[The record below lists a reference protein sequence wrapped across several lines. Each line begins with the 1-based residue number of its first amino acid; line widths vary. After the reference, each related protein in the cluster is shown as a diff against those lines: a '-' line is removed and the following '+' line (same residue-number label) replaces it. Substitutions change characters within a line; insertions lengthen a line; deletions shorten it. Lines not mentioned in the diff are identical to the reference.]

1 MPRDAL
7 QQIENLPTEYRQLY
21 FVCCCGVVNKL
32 PKENQS
38 VGKLPTKIP
47 SVNCGKVVGKV
58 EGNLQSGDEI
68 PTKFCR

>member
-1 MPRDAL
+1 MA
-7 QQIENLPTEYRQLY
+7 Y
-21 FVCCCGVVNKL
+21 VNKL
-32 PKENQS
+32 PTENQS